1 MFAQPPTVFFVHFPI
16 VGSTNWLSLQ
26 ARKWLGQPKRKRL
39 KPLQIKSAY
48 IYIYMIIISK
58 KKGGGLTSYYAQI
71 SFAIKED
78 LILPDIP

>member
-1 MFAQPPTVFFVHFPI
+1 
-16 VGSTNWLSLQ
+16 
-26 ARKWLGQPKRKRL
+26 
-39 KPLQIKSAY
+39 
-48 IYIYMIIISK
+48 MIIISK